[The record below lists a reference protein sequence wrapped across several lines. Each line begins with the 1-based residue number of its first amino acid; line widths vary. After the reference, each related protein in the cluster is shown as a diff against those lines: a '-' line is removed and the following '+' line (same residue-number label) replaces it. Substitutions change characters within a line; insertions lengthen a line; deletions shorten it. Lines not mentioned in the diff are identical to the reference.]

1 MGGGARGTP
10 FRGQRASNTGEQRGG
25 PRCPFTTSTGRREG
39 SSEITDARRPP
50 NSRPRSGKHFRRAAR
65 GVIAPAEVAVK
76 ALVAGAAAT
85 MFYARFRLPFA
96 LLPVA
101 GSLVVAIVARRPLAV
116 RYVETHCG
124 CKDPEAA
131 GEEDQRLH
139 VAPRGSADRSAAEL
153 DTLAVD
159 VAEVP
164 PQAMLVVGKRAPPAI
179 SPGSL

>member
-1 MGGGARGTP
+1 M
-10 FRGQRASNTGEQRGG
+10 
-25 PRCPFTTSTGRREG
+25 
-39 SSEITDARRPP
+39 
-50 NSRPRSGKHFRRAAR
+50 
-65 GVIAPAEVAVK
+65 K

-131 GEEDQRLH
+131 REEDQRLH